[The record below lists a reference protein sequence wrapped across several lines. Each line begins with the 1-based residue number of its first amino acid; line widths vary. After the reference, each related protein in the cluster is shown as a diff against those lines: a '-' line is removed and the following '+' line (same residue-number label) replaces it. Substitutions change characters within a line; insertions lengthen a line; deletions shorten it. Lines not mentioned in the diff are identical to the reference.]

1 MEKIKQ
7 LLFQKIFFL
16 ENGRNLVISL
26 AIKLQF
32 SAFRWLIKIDLMRT
46 TVTSMWS
53 KYLSNLFM
61 SRDKQVETKD
71 LKLLLRLFLLVF
83 KKLKRSWNQEVSIPP
98 PAHLTWNYLKVSL
111 WNIFNFFE
119 TLMLHRQDFIFKPF
133 ITLARKS
140 LVLRSI
146 RYHIQF

>member
-1 MEKIKQ
+1 MQDQIDCCNLDLVLKFWLMEKIKQ

-16 ENGRNLVISL
+16 KNGRNLVISL

-83 KKLKRSWNQEVSIPP
+83 KKLKRSWNQEVSIQP
-98 PAHLTWNYLKVSL
+98 PAHLMWNYLKVSL

-119 TLMLHRQDFIFKPF
+119 TLMLHRQDFIFKP
-133 ITLARKS
+133 S
-140 LVLRSI
+140 
-146 RYHIQF
+146 

>member
-7 LLFQKIFFL
+7 ILFQKMFFL
-16 ENGRNLVISL
+16 ENGRNLVNSL

-53 KYLSNLFM
+53 KYLNNLFM

-83 KKLKRSWNQEVSIPP
+83 KKLKRSWSQEVSIQP
-98 PAHLTWNYLKVSL
+98 PAHLMWNYLKVSL

-119 TLMLHRQDFIFKPF
+119 TLMLHRRDFIFKPF
-133 ITLARKS
+133 ITSARKS

-146 RYHIQF
+146 RYHTQF

>member
-83 KKLKRSWNQEVSIPP
+83 KKLKRSWNQEVSIQP
-98 PAHLTWNYLKVSL
+98 PAHLMWNYLKVSL

-119 TLMLHRQDFIFKPF
+119 TLMFHRQDFIFKPF

-146 RYHIQF
+146 RYQF

>member
-7 LLFQKIFFL
+7 ILFQKIFFL

-53 KYLSNLFM
+53 KYLNNLFM

-83 KKLKRSWNQEVSIPP
+83 KKLKRSWNQEVSIQP
-98 PAHLTWNYLKVSL
+98 PAHLMWNYLKVSL

-119 TLMLHRQDFIFKPF
+119 TLMLHRRDFIFKPF
-133 ITLARKS
+133 ITSARKS

-146 RYHIQF
+146 RYHTQF

>member
-7 LLFQKIFFL
+7 LLFQKIYFL

-46 TVTSMWS
+46 TITSMWS

-83 KKLKRSWNQEVSIPP
+83 KKLKRSWNQEVSIQP
-98 PAHLTWNYLKVSL
+98 PAHLMWNYLKVSL

-119 TLMLHRQDFIFKPF
+119 TLMFHRQDFIFKPF

-146 RYHIQF
+146 RYQF